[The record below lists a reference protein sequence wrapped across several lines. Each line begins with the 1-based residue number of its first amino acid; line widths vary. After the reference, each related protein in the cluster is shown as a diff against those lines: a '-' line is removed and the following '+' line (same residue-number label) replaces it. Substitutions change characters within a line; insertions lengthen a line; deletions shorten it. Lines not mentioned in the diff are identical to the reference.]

1 MMDQRGLKVLK
12 KVKLAP
18 AARGMDYCKDLDLL
32 AVTCEDQVHLV
43 TPGAFNSET
52 FDSLHGCPALVRFST
67 RGSDTR
73 VLVSD
78 NEGPIDVIDV
88 ETKGLIRSYL
98 EHGDRV
104 TGLDWTSETG
114 NTSFV
119 SCSKDF
125 TVKFYAANEPH
136 SLATLQMQTGVCGV
150 HWNPYITNQVVF
162 GTTKGK
168 FYIYDIRKMSI
179 PYLEVKAHE
188 KTVSNVLFLSECEI
202 LSMGT
207 DSCVKLW
214 DARKTVCTRKFI
226 GHVHHSFFTGVDYC
240 ENLIALGG
248 EDSAIRVYKKDFS
261 NFVASQQLSVQKMY
275 ICGCAWLPTYT
286 VGKTLVTV
294 DNHGYLHHLLFN

>member
-1 MMDQRGLKVLK
+1 MDQRSLKVLK

-18 AARGMDYCKDLDLL
+18 TARGMDYCKDIDLL

-52 FDSLHGCPALVRFST
+52 FDSLHGYPALIRFST

-88 ETKGLIRSYL
+88 ETKGLVRSYL

-104 TGLDWTSETG
+104 TGLDWTSD

-136 SLATLQMQTGVCGV
+136 SFATLQMQTGVCGV
-150 HWNPYITNQVVF
+150 HCNPYMMNQVVF

-168 FYIYDIRKMSI
+168 FYVYDIRKMSI

-188 KTVSNVLFLSECEI
+188 KTVSNVLFLSKCEI
-202 LSMGT
+202 LSVGT

-214 DARKTVCTRKFI
+214 DACKTVCTTKYI
-226 GHVHHSFFTGVDYC
+226 GHVHHSYFTGIDVL
-240 ENLIALGG
+240 ESLIALGG
-248 EDSAIRVYKKDFS
+248 EDSTLRVYKKDTS
-261 NFVASQQLSVQKMY
+261 NFVASQQLSIEKMY
-275 ICGCAWLPTYT
+275 ICGCAWLPTCT
-286 VGKTLVTV
+286 VEKNSCYCRQPRKPTSSSV
-294 DNHGYLHHLLFN
+294 LL